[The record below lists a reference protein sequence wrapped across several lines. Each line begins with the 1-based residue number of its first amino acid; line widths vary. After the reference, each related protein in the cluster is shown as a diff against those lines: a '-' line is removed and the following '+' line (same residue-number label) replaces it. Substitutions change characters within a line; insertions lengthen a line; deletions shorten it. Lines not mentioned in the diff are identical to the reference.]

1 MVNKKWLEYVICSK
15 GISMQ
20 GMNEDIEDYMK
31 ISINISFSK
40 LQGKNEGCVT
50 GLTNT
55 HGFPEPT
62 HQYTSEFV

>member
-1 MVNKKWLEYVICSK
+1 
-15 GISMQ
+15 MQ

-55 HGFPEPT
+55 HGFSEPT

>member
-1 MVNKKWLEYVICSK
+1 
-15 GISMQ
+15 MQ

-55 HGFPEPT
+55 NGFPEPT